1 MTVPGRR
8 GLTLAGVAWPL
19 FVESAFRVLIQT
31 VDTLMVSHVSD
42 GAVAAVGMASQVV
55 NTALMVFTFIGAGS
69 LVVMTHHLGAGD
81 ERGADRIAVLATSIN
96 GWLGLVVSAA
106 VMVLAGPVLRL
117 LQLPPQL
124 TGYGLPFLR
133 LMGGTLVLESVNIVM
148 SATLRARGRTR
159 ETMAVAAGQNV
170 LNVIGNCLLLFG
182 LLGLPRL
189 GVLGVALSS
198 VVARTAGFV
207 ALRVLVHRR
216 TGVRTGVRDAF
227 SFPRAEVRRIR
238 RQRPARAPE
247 ESKGGYLATVQGQT
261 TFLHDL
267 MDTVSNVPGGRG
279 LGVFYWEPD
288 WIPVTGAGWYTN
300 GGDGWDN
307 QTLFDTAGKA
317 LASMN
322 VFRAVSEDRP
332 VVVATPVSVE
342 TTAVNTWVG
351 VGPSLPPSVK
361 VTYSDDSVRP
371 VAVLWGAVTAD
382 QYAAAGAFDVSGTIS
397 GISLPATAAVT
408 VKVNTNL
415 LVNPGFE
422 TGDATGWTVT
432 DASGATTIGQSDV
445 RTGSFTFHWW
455 LGAAFSFTL
464 AQTVDGLD
472 TSKTYQL
479 SFWGIGDTSEPMQA
493 FADCGGPTL
502 TADFSLGAWTSDPA
516 AWFNEVLG
524 DITTTTGSCT
534 VGVTSSAASGQWGSM
549 DDFSLNEQ

>member
-198 VVARTAGFV
+198 VVARTAAFV

-227 SFPRAEVRRIR
+227 SFPRAEVRRILDIGVPIAGENICWSLAFLTVTSFVARMGARSLAAESYTLQITTWAQLLGASVAWGNQILVGHLVGDGAFEEAYRQVR
-238 RQRPARAPE
+238 RSLRTGLVLVTAMLVVLGALAPQLVGIFTRDPETAAAATLLVRMGVLLETGRVSNLVVINALRAAGDARFPVLMAMGSMWLVQVPLAWLL
-247 ESKGGYLATVQGQT
+247 GLHLGLGLAGIWIALATDEW
-261 TFLHDL
+261 F
-267 MDTVSNVPGGRG
+267 R
-279 LGVFYWEPD
+279 
-288 WIPVTGAGWYTN
+288 
-300 GGDGWDN
+300 
-307 QTLFDTAGKA
+307 TLVMQRRWA
-317 LASMN
+317 
-322 VFRAVSEDRP
+322 RR
-332 VVVATPVSVE
+332 
-342 TTAVNTWVG
+342 TWVAHAER
-351 VGPSLPPSVK
+351 S
-361 VTYSDDSVRP
+361 R
-371 VAVLWGAVTAD
+371 A
-382 QYAAAGAFDVSGTIS
+382 
-397 GISLPATAAVT
+397 
-408 VKVNTNL
+408 
-415 LVNPGFE
+415 LV
-422 TGDATGWTVT
+422 
-432 DASGATTIGQSDV
+432 
-445 RTGSFTFHWW
+445 
-455 LGAAFSFTL
+455 
-464 AQTVDGLD
+464 
-472 TSKTYQL
+472 
-479 SFWGIGDTSEPMQA
+479 
-493 FADCGGPTL
+493 
-502 TADFSLGAWTSDPA
+502 
-516 AWFNEVLG
+516 
-524 DITTTTGSCT
+524 
-534 VGVTSSAASGQWGSM
+534 SAAR
-549 DDFSLNEQ
+549 